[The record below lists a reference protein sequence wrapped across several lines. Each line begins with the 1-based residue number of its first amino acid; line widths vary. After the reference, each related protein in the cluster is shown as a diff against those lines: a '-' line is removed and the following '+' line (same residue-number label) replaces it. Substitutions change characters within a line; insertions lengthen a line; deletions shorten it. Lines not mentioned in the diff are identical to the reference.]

1 MEEIW
6 KTIEGYP
13 SYMVSNMGRVKSLNY
28 GRRGKEGIMS
38 PRISG
43 NGHLK
48 VTLRNIN
55 GTKDYLV
62 HRLVATHFMPNPN
75 NLPEVNHKDEC
86 KTNNIIWINEDGS
99 IDYNKSN
106 LEWCDRRYN
115 VNYGNNAPKIIL
127 SKPVIQYSLDGYM
140 LKVWDSIS
148 DAQKEVPKTRKIG
161 ACCQGKRNKAGGYVW
176 KYYDKETYLIGLMN
190 NNFKYAA

>member
-1 MEEIW
+1 MSEIW
-6 KTIEGYP
+6 KEIEGYP

-28 GRRGKEGIMS
+28 RRSGKEGIMS

-48 VTLRNIN
+48 VTLRNID
-55 GTKDYLV
+55 GLKDYLV
-62 HRLVATHFMPNPN
+62 HRLVAQAFIPNPN
-75 NLPEVNHKDEC
+75 NLSELNHKDEE
-86 KTNNIIWINEDGS
+86 KTNNC
-99 IDYNKSN
+99 IDN

-127 SKPVIQYSLDGYM
+127 SKPIIQYSLDGYM

-161 ACCQGKRNKAGGYVW
+161 DCCQGKRNKAGGYVW
-176 KYYDKETYLIGLMN
+176 KYYDKETYLIGIMN